1 MQERL
6 PDVQNSGVYFF
17 RGDFDWVLRG
27 VVLEYVPRGVYIWDF
42 VFPLF
47 DLKGPN
53 LLYSERVADGAFV
66 GKEQM
71 SEAELVDHV
80 LGLPEAVNA
89 FGAKEVMSISD
100 FRQYLG
106 QSNALLNAHGQLIQA
121 AATILA
127 GHPAEAASMLDG
139 LGSKLH
145 PSDIESWGRLR
156 AALATGPEAAI
167 GLLEQ
172 RRVENLHAFEQGD
185 C

>member
-1 MQERL
+1 
-6 PDVQNSGVYFF
+6 
-17 RGDFDWVLRG
+17 
-27 VVLEYVPRGVYIWDF
+27 VLEYGPRGVYIWDF

-71 SEAELVDHV
+71 SEAELVNHV
-80 LGLPEAVNA
+80 LELPEAVTA
-89 FGAKEVMSISD
+89 FGAKEAMSIAD
-100 FRQYLG
+100 FLQYLG
-106 QSNALLNAHGQLIQA
+106 QSNALLNAHGRLVQA

-139 LGSKLH
+139 LRSKLH
-145 PSDIESWGRLR
+145 SSDIDSWERLR
-156 AALATGPEAAI
+156 AALATGPEAVI
-167 GLLEQ
+167 GLLVQ
-172 RRVENLHAFEQGD
+172 RRVENLHAFEQGI